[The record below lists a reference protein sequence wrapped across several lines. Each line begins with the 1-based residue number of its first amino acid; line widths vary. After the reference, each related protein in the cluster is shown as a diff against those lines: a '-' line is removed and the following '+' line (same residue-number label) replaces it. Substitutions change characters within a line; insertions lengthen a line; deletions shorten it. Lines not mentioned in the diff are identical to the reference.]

1 MLVSVNNIR
10 RLKPPPKEVLY
21 IRPTLDELFQLC
33 ADFKL
38 IKSVSPEGEQF
49 HIGCKGET
57 FFVSAKEAE
66 ILSRGLLIGYF
77 AKMTGDDLSLASWD
91 E

>member
-1 MLVSVNNIR
+1 MLAPVNNIR
-10 RLKPPPKEVLY
+10 HLKSPPTEVLY
-21 IRPTLDELFQLC
+21 VRPTLDELFQLC

-38 IKSVSPEGEQF
+38 IKSVSPEGEDF
-49 HIGCKGET
+49 HIECKGET

-66 ILSRGLLIGYF
+66 ILARGLLIGYF
-77 AKMTGDDLSLASWD
+77 AMMTGDDLSLASWD